1 MSYRK
6 LDEYVGQM
14 RPRDAAFFN
23 KVFSRRQVLGAGLG
37 AAATFTG
44 LNMFATGP
52 ASAQTPEAPALDLT
66 DAAPPENQVLRF
78 ASDPTIAKVLDFY
91 EMVYARP
98 GPADLWSDPLVRLNK
113 NFEIVPGA
121 ATTWT
126 NSEDGMTFTFTL
138 QQGLMWSDG
147 NPVTAADYVKTF
159 QYAADPEHA
168 WDFSWFWL
176 DDIVNFAECLDGA
189 VPLEELGVK
198 QGANEYEVVFT
209 TKVPAPYLPAKL
221 LYSLPLSKA
230 ALESTGPLYNTD
242 PATAVSA
249 GPFILE
255 EWVRDQT
262 LTYKRNEAYTGSQEI
277 PLQRII
283 IKFAAPATYFTM
295 YEAGEIDYMEGP
307 APAELT
313 IMEADRPD
321 EIFQGVGDFACL
333 YFFFDVNT
341 APWNDKLVRQ
351 AFSHVIDRDA
361 MKQQIWTRQANPALS
376 YMMPGFPAAN
386 EEGLADIQKFD
397 PELGKQLLEQAGY
410 PNGEGFPKLTM
421 QVRGGGN
428 PIEVAT
434 TQAYATMIKE
444 HLNVDVE
451 LQTIDRTTFYDMMNA
466 KPTEITFGWV
476 SYGMDYFDASNML
489 SVWKT
494 GGRHSWNNAAFD
506 AKVEEAT
513 AFLGDEA
520 QRTALFQEAERM
532 LVEDVPAVWA
542 YHPTPIQ
549 LIKPYIKGPALD
561 PDPNGI
567 AAIHWPGWSTTST
580 VLTEIYVSSDAPEGR
595 S

>member
-14 RPRDAAFFN
+14 RARDAAFFN

-44 LNMFATGP
+44 LNMFATGT

>member
-1 MSYRK
+1 MSYKK
-6 LDEYVGQM
+6 LDEYIGQM
-14 RPRDAAFFN
+14 RSQDAAFFN
-23 KVFSRRQVLGAGLG
+23 KVFNRRQVIGAGLG

-44 LNMFATGP
+44 MNMFATAP
-52 ASAQTPEAPALDLT
+52 ASAQTPEAPPLDLT

-121 ATTWT
+121 ATSWT

-138 QQGLMWSDG
+138 DQGLMWSDG

-198 QGANEYEVVFT
+198 SGANEYEVVFT

-221 LYSLPLSKA
+221 LYSLPLSKV
-230 ALESTGPLYNTD
+230 ALETTGPLYNTD

-249 GPFILE
+249 GPFIIE

-262 LTYKRNEAYTGSQEI
+262 LTYKRNEAYSGKQEI

-313 IMEADRPD
+313 IMEADRPE

-341 APWNDKLVRQ
+341 PPWDKKEVRQ

-361 MKQQIWTRQANPALS
+361 MKQQIWSRQANPALS

-397 PELGKQLLEQAGY
+397 PELAKQLLEQAGY

-434 TQAYATMIKE
+434 TQAYATMLKE

-532 LVEDVPAVWA
+532 LVEDVPAVWT

-549 LIKPYIKGPALD
+549 LIKPYIKGPALE